1 MLMTTV
7 HSSSPRPL
15 QERSHLHRSAITDFS
30 AKTRVVNGG
39 VTLTPNSLPHCA
51 QDVPTHRSFC
61 ESGHSRAPKPL
72 LSLPASQRTQITS
85 WSPTMMHRGQGRYHC
100 AQNPSS
106 IILGATV
113 SGCRC
118 LAAPRQSSDTVM
130 PSLKTAQTSRLANA
144 AGRQDTW
151 FFIVLHMKSVM
162 PTRLLERMNL
172 K

>member
-7 HSSSPRPL
+7 HSSSPRPP

-72 LSLPASQRTQITS
+72 FSLAASQRTR
-85 WSPTMMHRGQGRYHC
+85 SPLGRQRCCTWAGEVPLRTRPFQHL
-100 AQNPSS
+100 S
-106 IILGATV
+106 GATV

-144 AGRQDTW
+144 GRQDTW